1 MARWRDHLAYGAN
14 DHDGCGIT
22 VWNSNSCSIR
32 KKGRKLSK
40 CSDVFGLIRLTSN
53 DGVKKEQPYP
63 DDSADVACEMTK
75 RLRVIPLGGAGEVGR
90 NMWVVEYGDDIV
102 VLDCGVMFPEAEM
115 LGVDLVLPDITYLRE
130 NLHKVR
136 AIVLTHGHEDHIGSL
151 PYVLPELGF
160 PPVYATPLTAGLVA
174 HKLKEHRL
182 LEQTKIHRFEAG
194 DELRTGIFKIETFHV
209 AHSIPDTVGLAIN
222 TPAGIAVYLTDWKF
236 DHTPVDKRPTDIAA
250 ITALGQRNPL
260 VLMTDCVRVESSG
273 STPSERVVGDSLDSI
288 FATAPGRIIVATF
301 ASNISRVQQVI
312 DSAEAYGRR
321 LMLAGRSMENNFRIA
336 LELGYLR
343 IQPTTLVRGNEAATL
358 PDDQVAVMCTG
369 SQGEPMAALAR
380 MANRDFPH
388 LRIKQG
394 DTVVVSATPIPGNEV
409 SVSRVINNLFRIGAD
424 VIYGSEAKVHVSGH
438 AAQEELKMLLAM
450 LRPQNVIPFHG
461 DYRHMVLYRKLALG
475 MNMGYTMDNVFV
487 LENGSVMEFGQNF
500 AKMVNKVP
508 VNYIYVDGTTVGD
521 VSQIVVRDR
530 QLLSRDGVMIVVVTI
545 DRHSGE
551 LVGGPDVLSRGFVQV
566 RDSDTLI
573 DSTRN
578 VVRRILQKTNDQTE
592 IDAAFVIRK
601 IKDAVG
607 DHLFEQTR
615 RRPVVLPIVTEV

>member
-1 MARWRDHLAYGAN
+1 
-14 DHDGCGIT
+14 
-22 VWNSNSCSIR
+22 
-32 KKGRKLSK
+32 
-40 CSDVFGLIRLTSN
+40 
-53 DGVKKEQPYP
+53 
-63 DDSADVACEMTK
+63 
-75 RLRVIPLGGAGEVGR
+75 LGGAGEVGR

-160 PPVYATPLTAGLVA
+160 PPVYATPLTAGLVS

-194 DELRTGIFKIETFHV
+194 DEIRVGIFKIETFHV

-260 VLMTDCVRVESSG
+260 ILMTDCVRVESSG

-343 IQPTTLVRGNEAATL
+343 IQPTTLVRGSEAATL

-487 LENGSVMEFGQNF
+487 IENGSVMEFGQNF

-566 RDSDTLI
+566 RDADTLI

-592 IDAAFVIRK
+592 VDAAFVIRK

>member
-1 MARWRDHLAYGAN
+1 
-14 DHDGCGIT
+14 
-22 VWNSNSCSIR
+22 
-32 KKGRKLSK
+32 
-40 CSDVFGLIRLTSN
+40 
-53 DGVKKEQPYP
+53 
-63 DDSADVACEMTK
+63 MTK
-75 RLRVIPLGGAGEVGR
+75 QRLRVIPLGGAGEVGR
-90 NMWVVEYGDDIV
+90 NMWVVEYGEDIV

-130 NLHKVR
+130 NMHKVR

-160 PPVYATPLTAGLVA
+160 PPVYATPLTAGLVS

-182 LEQTKIHRFEAG
+182 LEQTKILRFEAG
-194 DELRTGIFKIETFHV
+194 DELRVGIFKIETFHV

-250 ITALGQRNPL
+250 ITALGQRNPV
-260 VLMTDCVRVESSG
+260 VLITDCVRVESSG
-273 STPSERVVGDSLDSI
+273 FTPSERVVGDSLDSI

-343 IQPTTLVRGNEAATL
+343 IQPTTLVRGSEAATL

-438 AAQEELKMLLAM
+438 AAQEELKMLLGM

-566 RDSDTLI
+566 RDADTLI

-592 IDAAFVIRK
+592 VDAAFVIRK